1 MRDQNRHGA
10 KNARRV
16 ACAMVGLVLAATLG
30 AQQKPAASLA
40 NGYRIAGTV
49 LNTST
54 GAPVQRAL
62 VSVLVQDD
70 NHTVASAMSDS
81 EGHFAFDGLPATKY
95 PLMASKRGFRTLFY
109 NDHDG
114 YNTAIVTGPDQDPT
128 HLIFWLVPGS
138 VLHGVVSGDGG
149 DPVEGARVMLFTR
162 PRRDAPDQRMQQMD
176 SAMTDDMGAYEFAN
190 LADGAYLIAV
200 SAQPWYAM
208 HKVSSAAGGS
218 AAGSDAS
225 ELDVAYP
232 ITYYDSTTDEAL
244 ATPIEVAR
252 GERAEADIH
261 LHAVPALRLAV
272 NAPRRADGRLA
283 RPELQQIVFGT
294 QISAESIGF
303 FDAMRRGNAEFD
315 GIAPGHYELM
325 EGDPPHIVDLDAS
338 ESGQIGPEAGSATVA
353 VTGTLRMPRDT
364 TPPEEA
370 HLFLQPQQG
379 AQSRGNLATTAR
391 NGKFRFEAVA
401 PGPWTLMA
409 ESEGKVIPVMEV
421 ESGGTARAGNVIN
434 VKGDHPLTLTVMLA
448 AGTARVSGIA
458 LKDGAGFGGAMIVLV
473 PEQGANLVAL
483 ARRDQ
488 SDSDGSFTL
497 PDVVP
502 GTYRVVAI
510 EDGWSLDWTA
520 PGALARYLPRG
531 TTVPVNSRADTVQ
544 LSGPVTV
551 QPR

>member
-1 MRDQNRHGA
+1 MRNPMC
-10 KNARRV
+10 ARNTRGL
-16 ACAMVGLVLAATLG
+16 ASAMLGLVFAAALG
-30 AQQKPAASLA
+30 AQQRPGASQA
-40 NGYRIAGTV
+40 PGYRIAGTV

-62 VSVLVQDD
+62 VSVLAQDD
-70 NHTVASAMSDS
+70 NHTVASAMSDGD
-81 EGHFAFDGLPATKY
+81 GHFTFDGLPAAKY
-95 PLMASKRGFRTLFY
+95 PLMASKRGFRALFY
-109 NDHDG
+109 DDHDG
-114 YNTAIVTGPDQDPT
+114 YNTAIVTGRDQDPT

-149 DPVEGARVMLFTR
+149 DPVEGARVMLFGR
-162 PRRDAPDQRMQQMD
+162 PRRDAPDQRMQQVD
-176 SAMTDDMGAYEFAN
+176 SAMTDDTGAYEFSN
-190 LADGAYLIAV
+190 LADGGYLIAV
-200 SAQPWYAM
+200 AAQPWYAM
-208 HKVSSAAGGS
+208 QRPSGTTGDNAN
-218 AAGSDAS
+218 

-261 LHAVPALRLAV
+261 LHAVPALRLVV
-272 NAPRRADGRLA
+272 NAPRRADGRIA

-294 QISAESIGF
+294 QISAESTGF
-303 FDAMRRGNAEFD
+303 FDAMRRGTAEFD
-315 GIAPGHYELM
+315 GVAPGHYELM
-325 EGDPPHIVDLDAS
+325 EGDPPHIVDLDAT
-338 ESGQIGPEAGSATVA
+338 ESGQIGPESGNATVA

-370 HLFLQPQQG
+370 HLFLQPQPG

-409 ESEGKVIPVMEV
+409 ESEGKVISVMAIET
-421 ESGGTARAGNVIN
+421 GATTRADNVVN
-434 VKGDHPLTLTVMLA
+434 VKGDRPLDLTVMLA
-448 AGTARVSGIA
+448 AGTARVSGVA
-458 LKDGAGFGGAMIVLV
+458 QKNGVGFGGAMIVLV
-473 PEQGANLVAL
+473 PEQGSNLMAL

-502 GTYRVVAI
+502 GTYIVVAI
-510 EDGWSLDWTA
+510 EDGWSLDWT
-520 PGALARYLPRG
+520 GQGVLARYLPRG
-531 TTVPVNSRADTVQ
+531 TTVPVNSRTDTVH
-544 LSGPVTV
+544 LSGPVVV